1 MLDNTLA
8 IAGEYLTLLNADVG
22 IFLLCLMIVALVLLL
37 HRFIWPAVLRLLYL
51 VQGSGVLTQRKSL
64 LSIGLALTS
73 AAVLSPAGI
82 VTVVKGLIG
91 LK

>member
-1 MLDNTLA
+1 MNKIRNVRVHPR
-8 IAGEYLTLLNADVG
+8 IAVALKILIGVG
-22 IFLLCLMIVALVLLL
+22 LIVALVLLL